1 MTEPLRA
8 PNTPAV
14 AEAMARGIRK
24 VMENVAQ
31 LEALK

>member
-8 PNTPAV
+8 PNDPDV

-24 VMENVAQ
+24 VMANVEQ
-31 LEALK
+31 LDKLA